1 MLLKDKQ
8 DTKLSIEDKVRINME
23 TLAQRLIR
31 EALKESEDYKT
42 RKRPLNAYERL
53 MKKVK

>member
-8 DTKLSIEDKVRINME
+8 DTRLSIEDKVRINME

-31 EALKESEDYKT
+31 EALKECEDYKT